1 MVLKFF
7 ETLDSA
13 ANYIEKE
20 ENENGLKYVRRS
32 VEKSFGSDSKLSH
45 SVVMRLLRMW
55 YDCSIIF
62 PRETYAI
69 GNYTSITVTLLMNK
83 CRILF
88 ASCSNSTSKFSLVS
102 VYKSRH
108 QHVCKVY
115 RI

>member
-45 SVVMRLLRMW
+45 SVVMRLLRMLMFINRKLIKVLFW
-55 YDCSIIF
+55 QII
-62 PRETYAI
+62 
-69 GNYTSITVTLLMNK
+69 
-83 CRILF
+83 
-88 ASCSNSTSKFSLVS
+88 
-102 VYKSRH
+102 
-108 QHVCKVY
+108 
-115 RI
+115 